1 MKKKS
6 NWFWLAII
14 GLVLAVCAALVAFR
28 LWGKGGEFPL
38 PTPTPVESGD
48 PVESADPVE
57 SDAPLEI
64 VGPVAVVYIGDY
76 AVDAVDLGAI
86 TEAYTKVYEGFI
98 DGASNTVEFKPGDVH
113 VIEASCPDHVCIGQ
127 GWLIEDMGSILPIA
141 CLPNAMM
148 INVISLP
155 EASETPAVDGA
166 TQ

>member
-14 GLVLAVCAALVAFR
+14 GLVLVVCAALVAFR
-28 LWGKGGEFPL
+28 LWGKGGELPL
-38 PTPTPVESGD
+38 PTPTPAESGD
-48 PVESADPVE
+48 PVESAGPVE

-76 AVDAVDLGAI
+76 AVDAEDLGAI
-86 TEAYTKVYEGFI
+86 SDDYTKTYEGPA
-98 DGASNTVEFKPGDVH
+98 GGSNTVEYTTGDVR

-155 EASETPAVDGA
+155 EASESPAVDGA